1 MPYTVD
7 EFGNRT
13 YADIVM
19 DPASLVSRMNVGRI
33 YEHIFNDMSRR
44 CKALM
49 LNDLGGQK
57 DLDKVSDKQVM
68 VAFNTLIGLLQ
79 IIDTEQYPMY
89 LEASKDILKVREIVS
104 DCVNKEV
111 FILYKI
117 TSKKRPYEIVLDV
130 MKTKYYPK
138 LLPGFMDTGKET
150 IQFHKPV
157 RIAPVY
163 ELVLN
168 KTADDYLGVSSAR
181 LNHYDIP
188 INAGKVGKDRL
199 PWRSNAVRTMSE
211 TEGRLF
217 LSYGSRKM
225 IAELKDRASAITTHR
240 AIYRN
245 ILESDSPT
253 NMSVAVDRNLIPY
266 GEDAALNLTNNIF
279 NAFGISI
286 DYDPKDK

>member
-7 EFGNRT
+7 EFGNRI

-44 CKALM
+44 CKTLM

-57 DLDKVSDKQVM
+57 DIDKVSDKQVM
-68 VAFNTLIGLLQ
+68 VAFNTLLGLLQ

-104 DCVNKEV
+104 ECVNKEV
-111 FILYKI
+111 YILYRI
-117 TSKKRPYEIVLDV
+117 TSKKRPYEVVLDV
-130 MKTKYYPK
+130 MNTKYYPK
-138 LLPGFMDTGKET
+138 PLPGFMDTPNGRV
-150 IQFHKPV
+150 QFHKPV

-163 ELVLN
+163 EMVLN
-168 KTADDYLGVSSAR
+168 KTADDFLGVSSAK

-188 INAGKVGKDRL
+188 INAGNVGKDRL
-199 PWRSNAVRTMSE
+199 PWRSNAVRIMSE

-245 ILESDSPT
+245 ILEAEYPT
-253 NMSVAVDRNLIPY
+253 NMTVAIDRNILPY

-279 NAFGISI
+279 NASGISI
-286 DYDPKDK
+286 DYDPNDK